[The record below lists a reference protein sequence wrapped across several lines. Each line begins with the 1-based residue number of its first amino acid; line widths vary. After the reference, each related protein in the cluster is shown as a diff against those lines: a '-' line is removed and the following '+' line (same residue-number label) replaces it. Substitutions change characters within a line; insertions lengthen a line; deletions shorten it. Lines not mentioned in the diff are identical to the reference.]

1 MMLQNVEACP
11 LPYSPTYSCEA
22 DYAQSPPFPPPPP
35 PPSSAPPSDP
45 KAQETDGQTEQ
56 EGWTGGAGRVFI
68 GKIRQLLIVGVKYL
82 LGVRI
87 ASFPL
92 KK

>member
-45 KAQETDGQTEQ
+45 KAQETDGQTE
-56 EGWTGGAGRVFI
+56 RVNQI
-68 GKIRQLLIVGVKYL
+68 LEQYLRIYINYQQNDWVPLL
-82 LGVRI
+82 
-87 ASFPL
+87 PL
-92 KK
+92 AEFAYNNTSH